1 MADQVRKWLEG
12 CSRILEFPWEDQE
25 WDRDVEEENRDSCR
39 KVDEFL
45 LVDPTLGKDNSEDCV
60 RTGAKNGD
68 GSITIRWKLD
78 LKCRILMNLIHVNLF
93 DTHYM

>member
-25 WDRDVEEENRDSCR
+25 WDRDDDGVEDVEKEKRDSCR
-39 KVDEFL
+39 KVDEKEYL
-45 LVDPTLGKDNSEDCV
+45 TMDPTLGKDNSEDCV

-68 GSITIRWKLD
+68 GSHCVLAKL
-78 LKCRILMNLIHVNLF
+78 
-93 DTHYM
+93 